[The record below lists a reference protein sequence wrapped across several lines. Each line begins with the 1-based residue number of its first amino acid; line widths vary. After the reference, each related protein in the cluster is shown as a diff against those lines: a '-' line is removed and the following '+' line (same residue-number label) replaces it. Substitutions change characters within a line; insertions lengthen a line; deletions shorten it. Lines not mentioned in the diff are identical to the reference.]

1 MSSRFTIGMH
11 IIKTHQV
18 KIVPMLKVESY
29 LLPSMCC
36 GGLAVD
42 AYGVGSVGFT
52 S

>member
-18 KIVPMLKVESY
+18 KIVPMLKVES
-29 LLPSMCC
+29 PSRCC